1 VKKPMSNS
9 TSVVMKKATA
19 FIAMTYLSAL
29 ISDIAAL
36 YGLLQLISWGFLRM
50 WSVAIS
56 TVICSAPFKEGVSP
70 MLKKY
75 LKFSV
80 KSLKLYLLS
89 PFIVYLALGVYIVIA
104 SSLGFFDF
112 SAYVELIAVE
122 IAKTS
127 DVTEAQAVRLAT
139 SATYI
144 QIVSAYVA
152 AITVNAVFAL
162 GEEIGWRG
170 YLYDLLGSKPSIKAV
185 LTIGI
190 VWGLWH
196 ASATILLGYN
206 YQLNRL
212 TGVVLFTLI
221 TLFFT
226 YPQLIVTSR
235 TGGSVLPASSFH
247 GMVNSIWG
255 LTVVASRLS
264 KELGEVVLGL
274 GFTGIIAWI
283 AVDIAL
289 YMILK
294 MHNW

>member
-1 VKKPMSNS
+1 VKKLVFNP
-9 TSVVMKKATA
+9 TDGVMKKAAA
-19 FIAMTYLSAL
+19 FIVMTYFSAL

-36 YGLLQLISWGFLRM
+36 CGLLPLIPWGFLRM

-56 TVICSAPFKEGVSP
+56 TIICSALFKEDVSLL
-70 MLKKY
+70 LKKY

-89 PFIVYLALGVYIVIA
+89 PFIVYLALGVYVTIA
-104 SSLGFFDF
+104 SSLGLFDF
-112 SAYVELIAVE
+112 SAYIELIAIEV
-122 IAKTS
+122 AKTS
-127 DVTEAQAVRLAT
+127 NVTEEQAVHLAT
-139 SATYI
+139 TSAYV
-144 QIVSAYVA
+144 QIISAYVA
-152 AITVNAVFAL
+152 AITVNAIFAL

-170 YLYDLLGSKPSIKAV
+170 YLYDLLGSKPSTKAV

-212 TGVVLFTLI
+212 TGVALFTLI

-235 TGGSVLPASSFH
+235 AGGSVLPASSFH

-274 GFTGIIAWI
+274 GFTGIMAWMV
-283 AVDIAL
+283 VDIAL
-289 YMILK
+289 YMMVK
-294 MHNW
+294 MHRW